1 MCVHTVL
8 KSKLMW
14 KSGSSNSIEVPL
26 AESSCLS
33 ERATAGA
40 ELTSAA

>member
-1 MCVHTVL
+1 MKVFDENIPGFL
-8 KSKLMW
+8 
-14 KSGSSNSIEVPL
+14 GSSNSIEVPL

-40 ELTSAA
+40 EFTSAA